1 VHDLAHG
8 SNAPDLKRAVLRM
21 TQARTNNSR
30 SVQKGVTM
38 PGRTII
44 FRTVFAVLMAVMLNV
59 SALAVQRL
67 EIHGGG
73 RHLVQAN
80 GKPFFW
86 MGDTNWRLY
95 KLNRAQVNTYLDN
108 RKAKKF
114 NVIQGPVLLHNSIGI
129 DFRNAYDAT
138 NTDPGNPNAA
148 WFEHIDYIVNQANQ
162 RGMYVALVVTWGDT
176 WDSFSSPSQARNF
189 GKWLGQRYRSKN
201 NVIWIV
207 AGEYSIAGEDQNIL
221 EIWDALGEGLADG
234 SDGRQLI
241 TIHGSFQEGRQ
252 SSSIHFHDASWLDFN
267 MIHSSQSGDTG
278 PGADNWNLVL
288 DDLRARPK
296 KPTIDG
302 EANYEQFGGWDAF
315 GVRRRAYWSVFA
327 GAMGHTYGANGVWQ
341 SYRGG
346 NDDSEGAPEDTWNT
360 AMNYPGASDMKILR
374 RLIESRPMLKRV
386 NGSSMLV
393 SDGGGTPEHI
403 HVTRHSQGQYA
414 MFYVPEPN
422 SSFTVD
428 MSKISGSKARAWWY
442 RPSNGKA
449 TLIGTFSTNGERTF
463 TTPNSGSDWVLVL
476 DDRSRN
482 FKVPGK
488 GGPLS

>member
-1 VHDLAHG
+1 MQSRKITVQIIVTLLATLMLG
-8 SNAPDLKRAVLRM
+8 
-21 TQARTNNSR
+21 
-30 SVQKGVTM
+30 M
-38 PGRTII
+38 PA
-44 FRTVFAVLMAVMLNV
+44 F
-59 SALAVQRL
+59 AVQRL
-67 EIHGGG
+67 EVHGGG

-95 KLNRAQVNTYLDN
+95 KLKREEVDTYLN
-108 RKAKKF
+108 HRKAKKF
-114 NVIQGPVLLHNSIGI
+114 NVIQGPVLLHNSTAT
-129 DFRNAYDAT
+129 DFRNGYGAT
-138 NTDPGNPNAA
+138 NTDPGDPNAA
-148 WFEHIDYIVNQANQ
+148 WFEHIDYIVNAANQ
-162 RGMYVALVVTWGDT
+162 RDLYVALVVTWGDT
-176 WDSFSSPSQARNF
+176 WNVFESPSQARQF

-207 AGEYSIAGEDQNIL
+207 AGEYSIAGEDENIL
-221 EIWDALGEGLADG
+221 NTWANLAEGLADG
-234 SDGRQLI
+234 SDGRHLI

-288 DDLRARPK
+288 DDLRERPK

-302 EANYEQFGGWDAF
+302 EANYEKFGGWDAF

-327 GAMGHTYGANGVWQ
+327 GALGHTYGANGVWQ
-341 SYRGG
+341 SYRGEG
-346 NDDSEGAPEDTWNT
+346 DDGEGAPEDTWNN
-360 AMNYPGASDMKILR
+360 ALNYSGAADMQHLR

-386 NGSSMLV
+386 NGNSLLV
-393 SDGGGTPEHI
+393 SDSAGVPEHI
-403 HVTRHSQGQYA
+403 QVTKHSQGKYA

-428 MSKISGSKARAWWY
+428 MSQISGSKARAWWY

-449 TLIGTFSTNGERTF
+449 TSIATYSTSGTRTF
-463 TTPNSGSDWVLVL
+463 TTPSSGQDWVLVI
-476 DDRSRN
+476 DDKSQG
-482 FKVPGK
+482 FSAPGK
-488 GGPLS
+488 GGPLP